1 MQLALVYSRARIG
14 IDAPLITI
22 EVHLSNGLPA
32 FHMVG
37 LPVEARPKDRLDISS
52 PENIYV

>member
-1 MQLALVYSRARIG
+1 MHFALVYSRARIG

-32 FHMVG
+32 CWYAG
-37 LPVEARPKDRLDISS
+37 ADPIS
-52 PENIYV
+52 